1 MSDAFISAMKMVISG
16 VVGTFGF
23 AIIFGVKAKRLP
35 YTTLGSLLICVV
47 YVITLSLGTFAS
59 NAIASF
65 AVTIYC
71 EAIARQ
77 QKAPVVVFLTPS
89 LIPLVPG
96 GSLYNTVS
104 TLIYKQYDK
113 SLMYGL
119 QTCDTCLGIAA
130 GILLASLCASLVRS
144 FADKVKVKRSIG

>member
-1 MSDAFISAMKMVISG
+1 MNEAIKMIISG

-35 YTTLGSLLICVV
+35 YTTLGSFLICVI
-47 YVITLSLGTFAS
+47 YVISASLGVFAS

-71 EAIARQ
+71 EAISRQ

-104 TLIYKQYDK
+104 NLIYKQYDEFI
-113 SLMYGL
+113 MYAL

-130 GILLASLCASLVRS
+130 GILLASLFASVLRS
-144 FADKVKVKRSIG
+144 FFEKMRAIRGVS